1 MRKDAIIHRPMS
13 EYAFGLDEDT
23 TVFRLRCASGG
34 IAACTLWCGD
44 TACPDT
50 PVRFTPAPMSL
61 AAEGED
67 CDWWEARLNGAYH
80 RLYYYFELTDGV
92 ERLFYSGGL
101 FLESPSAERADYF
114 KLPFNHR
121 ADIARTPDWAVD
133 AVVYNIFPDSF
144 AASRRSL
151 PGAGCERSFGG
162 APCRSRLGGTLEG
175 IRLNLDYIAAL
186 GANCI
191 YLNPIFAA
199 GEYHKYDTIDYFHID
214 PCLGTDEDLRALV
227 DEAHARGLRVILD
240 GVFNHC
246 GTRFFAFRD
255 VLERQEKSAYASW
268 FYRLEFPVRVPEEGE
283 RPGYECFAYERRM
296 PKLDTSNPE
305 VRDYLCRVGE
315 HWIREYGTDGWRLDV
330 ADEIDDGFWREFRR
344 RVKAVKP
351 EALLIGEVWSDARH
365 WLMGDMLDS
374 AMNYEF
380 RRHCCAFFA
389 EGEVDAHT
397 FAGRCSDMLMRQK
410 PSAASVMLNIL
421 DSHDVPRFLSLC
433 GGDEA
438 RLRLAVLF
446 MFCFPGMPC
455 VFYGDELG
463 VTGVTE
469 AEYRR
474 AMPWERESETLRAFY
489 SEAAALRR
497 EAPALR
503 RGDLH
508 VLYAERGGGLLVFE
522 RSLGSER
529 TLICINASA
538 QPCRLPE
545 ISGSPVFSSGWE
557 PGGLAPLSFAVF
569 KGD

>member
-1 MRKDAIIHRPMS
+1 M
-13 EYAFGLDEDT
+13 
-23 TVFRLRCASGG
+23 
-34 IAACTLWCGD
+34 
-44 TACPDT
+44 
-50 PVRFTPAPMSL
+50 
-61 AAEGED
+61 
-67 CDWWEARLNGAYH
+67 
-80 RLYYYFELTDGV
+80 
-92 ERLFYSGGL
+92 
-101 FLESPSAERADYF
+101 
-114 KLPFNHR
+114 
-121 ADIARTPDWAVD
+121 
-133 AVVYNIFPDSF
+133 
-144 AASRRSL
+144 
-151 PGAGCERSFGG
+151 
-162 APCRSRLGGTLEG
+162 
-175 IRLNLDYIAAL
+175 
-186 GANCI
+186 
-191 YLNPIFAA
+191 
-199 GEYHKYDTIDYFHID
+199 
-214 PCLGTDEDLRALV
+214 
-227 DEAHARGLRVILD
+227 
-240 GVFNHC
+240 
-246 GTRFFAFRD
+246 
-255 VLERQEKSAYASW
+255 
-268 FYRLEFPVRVPEEGE
+268 
-283 RPGYECFAYERRM
+283 
-296 PKLDTSNPE
+296 
-305 VRDYLCRVGE
+305 
-315 HWIREYGTDGWRLDV
+315 DGWRLDV

-380 RRHCCAFFA
+380 RRHCRAFFA

-410 PSAASVMLNIL
+410 PSAASVVLNIL

-503 RGDLH
+503 RGDFR

-529 TLICINASA
+529 TLVCINASA